1 MVYNIGI
8 ELIFIFMDYK
18 FVSHYSKGG
27 VTIACGPTNKYKVED
42 FKTGRNIDGQLKQ
55 LIHKELAAMH
65 GGWQACQK
73 NYEKYGKVSSQG
85 VADLVRKYLNPV
97 HFDKYV
103 IERGYKDDVFDPL
116 KPCKILETAQKK
128 AFGSITK
135 NLGSQWTRQF
145 EKILWIHTST
155 QIQPELFKDDDDD
168 VISQS
173 LNVKTKSTKKT
184 ITSNKSDLLV
194 IASKVHE
201 LLEPLNDEDR
211 SYVLSV

>member
-1 MVYNIGI
+1 
-8 ELIFIFMDYK
+8 MDYK

-155 QIQPELFKDDDDD
+155 QIQPELFKDDDD

>member
-155 QIQPELFKDDDDD
+155 QIQPELFKDDDD

>member
-8 ELIFIFMDYK
+8 ELIFIFMDYN

-73 NYEKYGKVSSQG
+73 KYEQYGKISSQG

-97 HFDKYV
+97 DFDKYV

-155 QIQPELFKDDDDD
+155 QIQPELFKDDD

>member
-8 ELIFIFMDYK
+8 ELIFIFMNYN

-42 FKTGRNIDGQLKQ
+42 FKTGRNIDGQLKR
-55 LIHKELAAMH
+55 LIHQELAAMH

-73 NYEKYGKVSSQG
+73 KYEQYGKVSSQG

-97 HFDKYV
+97 FFDEYV
-103 IERGYKDDVFDPL
+103 IEKGYKDDVFDPQNQ
-116 KPCKILETAQKK
+116 CKTLQTAQQK

-145 EKILWIHTST
+145 EKILWFHTST
-155 QIQPELFKDDDDD
+155 QIQPELFKDNDDI
-168 VISQS
+168 ISQS
-173 LNVKTKSTKKT
+173 LNVKPKFTKKT
-184 ITSNKSDLLV
+184 ITSKKHDLLV

>member
-1 MVYNIGI
+1 MN
-8 ELIFIFMDYK
+8 YK

-42 FKTGRNIDGQLKQ
+42 FKTGRNIDGELKK
-55 LIHKELAAMH
+55 LIHQELAAMH

-73 NYEKYGKVSSQG
+73 KYEQYGKVSSQG

-97 HFDKYV
+97 FFDEYI
-103 IERGYKDDVFDPL
+103 IEKGYKDDKFDPQD
-116 KPCKILETAQKK
+116 PCKTLQTAQQK

-145 EKILWIHTST
+145 EKILWFHTCT
-155 QIQPELFKDDDDD
+155 QIQPELFKDKDDDI
-168 VISQS
+168 ISQS
-173 LNVKTKSTKKT
+173 LNVKPKLTKKT
-184 ITSNKSDLLV
+184 ITAKKHDLLV

-201 LLEPLNDEDR
+201 LLEPLSAEDR

>member
-8 ELIFIFMDYK
+8 ELIFIFMNYN

-27 VTIACGPTNKYKVED
+27 VTIACGPTNKHKVED

-55 LIHKELAAMH
+55 LIHRELAAMH

-73 NYEKYGKVSSQG
+73 KYEQYGKVSSQG

-97 HFDKYV
+97 FFDEYV
-103 IERGYKDDVFDPL
+103 IEKGYKDDVFDPL

-145 EKILWIHTST
+145 EKILWLHTST
-155 QIQPELFKDDDDD
+155 QIQPELFKDDD

-173 LNVKTKSTKKT
+173 LNVKPKSTKKT
-184 ITSNKSDLLV
+184 TTSNKSDLLV

>member
-8 ELIFIFMDYK
+8 ELIFIFMKYK

-55 LIHKELAAMH
+55 LIHQELAVMH

-73 NYEKYGKVSSQG
+73 KYEQYGKVSSQG

-97 HFDKYV
+97 FFDEYV
-103 IERGYKDDVFDPL
+103 IEKGYKDDVFDPL

-145 EKILWIHTST
+145 EKILWLHTST
-155 QIQPELFKDDDDD
+155 QIQPELFKDDD

-173 LNVKTKSTKKT
+173 LNVKPKSTKKT
-184 ITSNKSDLLV
+184 TTSNKSDLLV